1 MSPRLPTL
9 YLLLLS
15 LAACSPPPEAPTE
28 LGELTTYLFANFDD
42 PDPLVMQAG
51 MVNMLAFLE
60 EFESGESLEVDSSAT
75 DRSWTVPALQEEDWG
90 GATHVAG
97 VDPESF
103 YAVSVAVR
111 SAYTGA
117 EHTPLIGLPDQLPL
131 ESSSSARYDR
141 TFLDD
146 FAAWSAAGEGSLRT
160 LNDIDRDNIL
170 LTLTYECNKDYRWVT
185 MPDGSLATIARSW
198 ISEAYVNESGAG
210 TSGEDVMD
218 FFSNVE
224 MTIPSGDTTLRY
236 NALWGHVSF
245 VPAVDDT
252 VLVNTV
258 RNGIQEGMEN
268 TEIYLESG
276 PPAPGR

>member
-1 MSPRLPTL
+1 MSSR
-9 YLLLLS
+9 LLLLCS
-15 LAACSPPPEAPTE
+15 SLLCLAACKPPPEAPTE
-28 LGELTTYLFANFDD
+28 LGELTTYLFAKFDD

-60 EFESGESLEVDSSAT
+60 EFESGTDLSVDSSAT

-90 GATHVAG
+90 GATHVEG

-117 EHTPLIGLPDQLPL
+117 EHTPLIGLVDQIPL
-131 ESSSSARYDR
+131 ESASSARYDR

-146 FAAWSAAGEGSLRT
+146 FDAWSAAGEGSLRT

-170 LTLTYECNKDYRWVT
+170 LTLTYECSKDYRWVAL
-185 MPDGSLATIARSW
+185 PGGSVATVARSW
-198 ISEAYVNESGAG
+198 ISESYVNEAGAG
-210 TSGEDVMD
+210 GAGEDVMD

-236 NALWGHVSF
+236 NAVWGHVGF
-245 VPAVDDT
+245 VPAVDET

-268 TEIYLESG
+268 TEIFLAG
-276 PPAPGR
+276 PDAVGR

>member
-1 MSPRLPTL
+1 MSSR
-9 YLLLLS
+9 LLLLCS
-15 LAACSPPPEAPTE
+15 LLLCLAACKPPPEAPTE

-60 EFESGESLEVDSSAT
+60 EFESGADLSVESSAT

-111 SAYTGA
+111 SAYNDA
-117 EHTPLIGLPDQLPL
+117 EHTPLIGLADQIPL
-131 ESSSSARYDR
+131 ESASSARYDR

-170 LTLTYECNKDYRWVT
+170 LTLTYECSKDYRWVAL
-185 MPDGSLATIARSW
+185 PDGGLVTVARSW
-198 ISEAYVNESGAG
+198 ISEAYVNEAGAG
-210 TSGEDVMD
+210 GAGEDVMD
-218 FFSNVE
+218 FFSNLE
-224 MTIPSGDTTLRY
+224 MTVPSGDTTLRY
-236 NALWGHVSF
+236 NAVWGHVSF
-245 VPAVDDT
+245 VPAVDET

-258 RNGIQEGMEN
+258 RNGIQEGMAN
-268 TEIYLESG
+268 TETYLAG
-276 PPAPGR
+276 PDSVGR